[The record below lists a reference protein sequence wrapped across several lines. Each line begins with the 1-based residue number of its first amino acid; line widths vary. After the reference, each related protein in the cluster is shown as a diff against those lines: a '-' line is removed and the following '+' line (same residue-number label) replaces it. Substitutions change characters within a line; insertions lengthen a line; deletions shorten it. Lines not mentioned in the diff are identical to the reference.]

1 MPFLPRK
8 DGLCITIRLTP
19 QARRD
24 AIEGIMDVADGK
36 RALKVS
42 INAVPEDGKAN
53 KALCDFLAK
62 TWKLPKSSLSL
73 VSGHTSRQKLV
84 LVAGDAH
91 ALLAQLRQQSPELFV

>member
-1 MPFLPRK
+1 MPFQTRQ
-8 DGLCITIRLTP
+8 DGLAIAIRLTP

-24 AIEGIMDVADGK
+24 AIDGVMDAADGK

-53 KALCDFLAK
+53 KALLDFLAK

-73 VSGHTSRQKLV
+73 LSGHTSRHKLV
-84 LVAGDAH
+84 LAAGDAS
-91 ALLAQLRQQSPELFV
+91 ALLAQLRQQSPDLFV